1 MFVTPHLSSLRMAE
15 TSRPIRPIPLKIA
28 GVIGFL
34 SAALYLAVI
43 VGVED
48 RSGFP
53 QAYLWLAVMVFAGLL
68 AWFADSVTGRERRMA
83 FGATGL
89 FFLLAIFSSPIFVV
103 VYLTATFLAV
113 FGWLAVKTPD
123 PGATVEP

>member
-1 MFVTPHLSSLRMAE
+1 MAE
-15 TSRPIRPIPLKIA
+15 TSRLIRPIPLKIA

-53 QAYLWLAVMVFAGLL
+53 QAYLWFAIMTFAGVL
-68 AWFADSVTGRERRMA
+68 AWFADRITGRERRMA
-83 FGATGL
+83 LGATGL
-89 FFLLAIFSSPIFVV
+89 FFLLAMFSSPIFVL
-103 VYLTATFLAV
+103 VYLTATFLAA
-113 FGWLAVKTPD
+113 FGWLGVKAPD
-123 PGATVEP
+123 PGAPVES

>member
-1 MFVTPHLSSLRMAE
+1 MMTESPRI
-15 TSRPIRPIPLKIA
+15 IRRIPLKIA

-53 QAYLWLAVMVFAGLL
+53 QAYLWLAIMTFAGVL
-68 AWFADSVTGRERRMA
+68 AWFADRVEGRERRMA
-83 FGATGL
+83 LGATVL
-89 FFLLAIFSSPIFVV
+89 FFFLAMFSSPIFVV
-103 VYLTATFLAV
+103 VYLTATFLAA
-113 FGWLAVKTPD
+113 FGWLGVKTPD
-123 PGATVEP
+123 LGATVGS